1 MQLNNIV
8 VPANAL
14 QPKDFASAAREI
26 FERYPDVDAISGAD
40 LGAIC
45 ALREAIR
52 RGRRCPD
59 DLSIVAYD
67 GTYLTRL
74 GPQTMTAV
82 VQPIPALGR
91 RAAEAIVH
99 RIRSEELPSLT
110 PLPMTFQ
117 EGETC

>member
-1 MQLNNIV
+1 
-8 VPANAL
+8 
-14 QPKDFASAAREI
+14 
-26 FERYPDVDAISGAD
+26 
-40 LGAIC
+40 
-45 ALREAIR
+45 
-52 RGRRCPD
+52 
-59 DLSIVAYD
+59 
-67 GTYLTRL
+67 
-74 GPQTMTAV
+74 MTAV